1 MEKINSQVL
10 LEEILDVL
18 CKHTSRDIFVMLP
31 EKEEERVPY
40 LKKEILETLSKV
52 N

>member
-1 MEKINSQVL
+1 MEKMNSQLL
-10 LEEILDVL
+10 LEEVLDVL
-18 CKHTSRDIFVMLP
+18 CKYTNRDIFVMLP

-40 LKKEILETLSKV
+40 LKKEILETLNKV